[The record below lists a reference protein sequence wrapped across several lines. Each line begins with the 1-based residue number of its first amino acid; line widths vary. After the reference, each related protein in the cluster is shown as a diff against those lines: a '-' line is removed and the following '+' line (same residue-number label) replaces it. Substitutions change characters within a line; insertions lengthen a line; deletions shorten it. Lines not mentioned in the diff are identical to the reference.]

1 MHLGPYPL
9 DQTATRTKDVGPALW
24 MRQLKPTMT
33 IHLRNLV
40 TVGRSADILPEPELV
55 SQISRYVGGPN
66 PKIGAVQ
73 DQTVIAGNGN

>member
-9 DQTATRTKDVGPALW
+9 DQTATRT
-24 MRQLKPTMT
+24 
-33 IHLRNLV
+33 LRNLV

-66 PKIGAVQ
+66 PTIGAVQ